1 LYEGPVN
8 SLTQVPFNTAL
19 AFTRASA
26 ATARTAIGKVQ
37 GVLTDEQRLVGNREG
52 LLIEEA
58 RTNLLLNSD
67 ALSTQSVT
75 VAAVEHTLHF
85 TGTGTVT
92 LSGTFAG
99 SLVGT
104 GSGEA
109 NRVSLNFTPTAG
121 SLTATVSGSV
131 VDAQLEEGSFPTSYI
146 ATAGTQ
152 VTRAADHCGTTLGNE
167 YNANEGTIYCELTY
181 PIGSGTHG
189 SYGRGGGLIC
199 RILAPS
205 GSGFTNQFVVYRY
218 RDTLDISFRDASRSG
233 FDANTL
239 SSGLSIAEGVSTKIA
254 VSWKASVGFTFAA
267 AGVTGV
273 ATYTDLPPFASDS
286 ISLTTAY
293 DGSKFGGIK
302 KDFRILPIALSETEL
317 SALTGGA

>member
-1 LYEGPVN
+1 MVDGLEYQVYSLYVKASESKVVQFKMDTTIWSFDVSTGVKVYGN
-8 SLTQVPFNTAL
+8 DNASITYVSNDWYRVVIKGYKAGGFIAFNNIIIQL
-19 AFTRASA
+19 INDLGQISF
-26 ATARTAIGKVQ
+26 
-37 GVLTDEQRLVGNREG
+37 VGDG
-52 LLIEEA
+52 
-58 RTNLLLNSD
+58 
-67 ALSTQSVT
+67 
-75 VAAVEHTLHF
+75 
-85 TGTGTVT
+85 
-92 LSGTFAG
+92 
-99 SLVGT
+99 
-104 GSGEA
+104 
-109 NRVSLNFTPTAG
+109 
-121 SLTATVSGSV
+121 VSGIYIWGR
-131 VDAQLEEGSFPTSYI
+131 QLEEGSSPTSYI
-146 ATAGTQ
+146 PTAGTQ
-152 VTRAADHCGTTLGNE
+152 VTRAADNCDRTLGDE
-167 YNANEGTIYCELTY
+167 YNASEGTVYCELTY
-181 PIGSGTHG
+181 PLGAGSHRT
-189 SYGRGGGLIC
+189 YGRGGGLIC